1 MQTERR
7 TKQIHLFCMIIAKRI
22 IKKNWKYAV
31 ADDTT
36 FAFVIFGCGSAYLNI
51 VLIFGISP
59 FAKNVMM
66 SE

>member
-1 MQTERR
+1 
-7 TKQIHLFCMIIAKRI
+7 MIIAKRI

-51 VLIFGISP
+51 VLIFGILP

-66 SE
+66 LE